1 MSISKTQIK
10 TSLPYCLYRVDNRFF
25 KTGDKFNTKIRFVKV
40 ETTPNRRTQSS
51 QNIETI
57 RDRWGID
64 AHSDVEIYT
73 DKIFDN
79 KDVDKAEK
87 FTLKLANDFIKT
99 YRYFSPEAVHLIP
112 LTSEDLFGL
121 TILSNGKGIANF
133 TFAGG
138 ITVANPLLN
147 HEVSNKIEQAIANKM
162 KIQLWEELMLNANQ
176 YLYQTEYRHSV
187 LESIIALELVV
198 SDFIRKVCRKKNI
211 SSKAIESYIR
221 DVGLTGNIDT
231 TLRILLS
238 GNQIPDA
245 ITLRKCKT
253 SIKIRNAIVHKGK
266 KDVNEKEARD
276 SLEYSKKLIQFLTTL
291 LI

>member
-121 TILSNGKGIANF
+121 TILSNGKIVSPNRSSLVKGI
-133 TFAGG
+133 
-138 ITVANPLLN
+138 
-147 HEVSNKIEQAIANKM
+147 
-162 KIQLWEELMLNANQ
+162 
-176 YLYQTEYRHSV
+176 R
-187 LESIIALELVV
+187 
-198 SDFIRKVCRKKNI
+198 
-211 SSKAIESYIR
+211 
-221 DVGLTGNIDT
+221 
-231 TLRILLS
+231 
-238 GNQIPDA
+238 
-245 ITLRKCKT
+245 
-253 SIKIRNAIVHKGK
+253 
-266 KDVNEKEARD
+266 
-276 SLEYSKKLIQFLTTL
+276 
-291 LI
+291 